1 MVEVRATSQTEEAW
15 GLCRLAVNGHAGA
28 GPKGRDLVCAAVSVL
43 VETLGSWVL
52 ENPEDVVKESR
63 VMLEEG
69 YALIEAAAWKNKL
82 PALTERFGLVEYGL
96 KKLAE
101 QYPEYVTFGNSQG
114 ERKDH
119 EG

>member
-1 MVEVRATSQTEEAW
+1 MIEVRTYRQTEEFW
-15 GLCRLAVNGHAGA
+15 GLCRLAVDGHAGA
-28 GPKGRDLVCAAVSVL
+28 GPKGRDLVCAAVSAL
-43 VETLGSWVL
+43 VEALAAWVR
-52 ENPEDVVKESR
+52 ENPEGTVRESR

-101 QYPEYVTFGNSQG
+101 QYPEFVTFGDGQG

>member
-28 GPKGRDLVCAAVSVL
+28 GPKGQDLVCAAVSAL
-43 VETLGSWVL
+43 VETLGSWVM
-52 ENPEDVVKESR
+52 ENPEGTVCESR

-69 YALIEAAAWKNKL
+69 YALIEAITWRNKL

-96 KKLAE
+96 KKIAE
-101 QYPEYVTFGNSQG
+101 QYPEFVTFGNSQG
-114 ERKDH
+114 ERK
-119 EG
+119 EP

>member
-15 GLCRLAVNGHAGA
+15 GLCCLAVNGHAGA

-101 QYPEYVTFGNSQG
+101 QYPEFVTFGDGQG
-114 ERKDH
+114 ERRDH